1 MAAAEQEKGF
11 VFKGRFSKSIDL
23 NLLKENMER
32 RLAFVRSLKPDKR
45 EHSERLEYCPAE
57 HCPASELTE
66 FDFQKKPAAAGFFS
80 IYRQKK

>member
-32 RLAFVRSLKPDKR
+32 RLAFVRSLKPDN
-45 EHSERLEYCPAE
+45 E
-57 HCPASELTE
+57 
-66 FDFQKKPAAAGFFS
+66 S
-80 IYRQKK
+80 ILNAWNIARQNIVQHQN

>member
-32 RLAFVRSLKPDKR
+32 RLAFVRSLKLDN
-45 EHSERLEYCPAE
+45 E
-57 HCPASELTE
+57 
-66 FDFQKKPAAAGFFS
+66 S
-80 IYRQKK
+80 ILNAWNIARQNIVQHQN

>member
-32 RLAFVRSLKPDKR
+32 RLAFVRSLKPDN
-45 EHSERLEYCPAE
+45 E
-57 HCPASELTE
+57 
-66 FDFQKKPAAAGFFS
+66 S
-80 IYRQKK
+80 ILNAWNIARQN

>member
-32 RLAFVRSLKPDKR
+32 RLAFVRSLKPDK
-45 EHSERLEYCPAE
+45 E
-57 HCPASELTE
+57 
-66 FDFQKKPAAAGFFS
+66 S
-80 IYRQKK
+80 ILNAWNIARQNIVQHQN

>member
-32 RLAFVRSLKPDKR
+32 RLAFVRSLKADN
-45 EHSERLEYCPAE
+45 E
-57 HCPASELTE
+57 
-66 FDFQKKPAAAGFFS
+66 S
-80 IYRQKK
+80 ILNAWNIARQNIVQHQN

>member
-32 RLAFVRSLKPDKR
+32 RLAFVRSLKPDN
-45 EHSERLEYCPAE
+45 E
-57 HCPASELTE
+57 
-66 FDFQKKPAAAGFFS
+66 S
-80 IYRQKK
+80 ILNTWNIARQNIVQHQN

>member
-32 RLAFVRSLKPDKR
+32 RLAFVRSLKPDN
-45 EHSERLEYCPAE
+45 E
-57 HCPASELTE
+57 
-66 FDFQKKPAAAGFFS
+66 S
-80 IYRQKK
+80 ILSAWNIARQNIVQHQN

>member
-32 RLAFVRSLKPDKR
+32 RLALS
-45 EHSERLEYCPAE
+45 
-57 HCPASELTE
+57 
-66 FDFQKKPAAAGFFS
+66 AA
-80 IYRQKK
+80 